1 VSLVS
6 LPLNFNPLKPFS
18 VTSADEFVLQLL
30 IDKGAVDSSAV
41 DDART
46 RFRESDS
53 EDEEDTAV
61 LKLLVAS
68 HLIAPMRVAEVLA
81 EEFNMDVVD
90 LSDVR
95 VSSTALEVVPYE
107 LANRYKVLPLEVDES
122 ELELAVA
129 DPLDMDAIDS
139 ISHVIQRSI
148 VSRVAPLEDI
158 EKAIHQYYEGAK
170 ADNEVSEIFAGHED
184 PDALPKQIDLPTG
197 KDGEISEEEAPII
210 KYVHMVISEALK
222 RRASDIHMEPL
233 EKRFRVR
240 YRIDGVLHEVEN
252 PPKRLQPSIV
262 SRIKLMSNVS
272 IAEKRVPQDGRINI
286 KVGAKVIDLRVS
298 TLPTAFGE
306 SIVMR
311 ILDKEGLRLGLPELG
326 FFSDDQ
332 ASFERIIALPDGVFL
347 VTGPTGSGKS
357 TTLYSALNYINHPD
371 RKIITVEDPVEY
383 ELAGVNQV
391 QVRRDVGMTFA
402 AALRSMLRQA
412 PNIIMVGEIRDRET
426 AEIAINASL
435 TGHMV
440 FSTLHTN
447 DAPSAI
453 SRLIDI
459 GIKPFLVSAA
469 VRAVLAQRLVRR
481 NCQSCRA
488 PYDPDE
494 KLLNSLGIRQDQ
506 MADATFMAG
515 EGCPK
520 CNGTGYRGRV
530 GIFEMFNVNEE
541 LQQMIYEEASLVA
554 LRNKAREMGMR
565 TMREDGVRK
574 VIAGV
579 TTANEVLHVT
589 VADSI

>member
-1 VSLVS
+1 M
-6 LPLNFNPLKPFS
+6 
-18 VTSADEFVLQLL
+18 TSADEFVLQLL
-30 IDKGAVDSSAV
+30 IDKGLVDNDKIDEARAKVSEAGGDTGEDSAIL
-41 DDART
+41 
-46 RFRESDS
+46 ES
-53 EDEEDTAV
+53 
-61 LKLLVAS
+61 LVKE
-68 HLIAPMRVAEVLA
+68 HTLTPMQIAEVLA

-90 LSDVR
+90 LGDVR
-95 VSSTALEVVPYE
+95 VSSEALETVPYE
-107 LANRYKVLPLEVDES
+107 LANRYKVFPLEADAS
-122 ELELAVA
+122 EVELAVA

-139 ISHVIQRSI
+139 VSHVIQRS
-148 VSRVAPLEDI
+148 VVCRVAPLEDI

-170 ADNEVSEIFAGHED
+170 AEQVSEIFAEEED
-184 PDALPKQIDLPTG
+184 PDAPATQIDLPTVE
-197 KDGEISEEEAPII
+197 DATEEEAPII

-262 SRIKLMSNVS
+262 SRIKLMSNIS

-298 TLPTAFGE
+298 ALPTAFGE

-311 ILDKEGLRLGLPELG
+311 ILDKEGLNLGLPELG

-332 ASFERIIALPDGVFL
+332 ATFERIIALPDGVFL

-383 ELAGVNQV
+383 ELTGVNQV
-391 QVRRDVGMTFA
+391 QVRREVGMTFA

-412 PNIIMVGEIRDRET
+412 PNIIMVGEIRDKET
-426 AEIAINASL
+426 AEIAINAAL

-459 GIKPFLVSAA
+459 GIKPFLVAAA

-481 NCQSCRA
+481 NCQACRVA
-488 PYDPDE
+488 TDPDE
-494 KLLNSLGIRQDQ
+494 KLLNSLGIRPDQ
-506 MADATFMAG
+506 TEDASFMKG

-541 LQQMIYEEASLVA
+541 LQQMIYEGASLVA
-554 LRNKAREMGMR
+554 LRSKAREMGMR
-565 TMREDGVRK
+565 NMREDGVRK
-574 VIAGV
+574 IIAGV
-579 TTANEVLHVT
+579 TTPGEVLHAT
-589 VADSI
+589 VSDSL

>member
-1 VSLVS
+1 
-6 LPLNFNPLKPFS
+6 

-30 IDKGAVDSSAV
+30 TDKNVVDTATIDAARAEVVEKGADGDEDSAV
-41 DDART
+41 L
-46 RFRESDS
+46 E
-53 EDEEDTAV
+53 
-61 LKLLVAS
+61 KLVAD
-68 HLIAPMRVAEVLA
+68 HKVEPMRIAEVLA
-81 EEFNMDVVD
+81 EEFNMEVVD
-90 LSDVR
+90 LEDVR
-95 VSSTALEVVPYE
+95 ISSEALEAVPYE
-107 LANRYKVLPLEVDES
+107 LANRYKVIPLEADEN
-122 ELELAVA
+122 EVELAVA
-129 DPLDMDAIDS
+129 DPLDIDAIDS
-139 ISHVIQRSI
+139 ISHVIQRS
-148 VSRVAPLEDI
+148 VNSRVAPLADI
-158 EKAIHQYYEGAK
+158 QKAIHQYYEGAK
-170 ADNEVSEIFAGHED
+170 ADNISDIFSGEDD
-184 PDALPKQIDLPTG
+184 PDAIPSQIDLPTG
-197 KDGEISEEEAPII
+197 EDGTVSEDEAPII

-262 SRIKLMSNVS
+262 SRIKLMSNIS

-298 TLPTAFGE
+298 SLPTAFGE

-311 ILDKEGLRLGLPELG
+311 ILDKEGLNLGLPQLG

-332 ASFERIIALPDGVFL
+332 ATFERIIALPDGVFL

-357 TTLYSALNYINHPD
+357 TTLYSGLNYINHPD

-383 ELAGVNQV
+383 EMTGINQV
-391 QVRRDVGMTFA
+391 QVRREVGMTFA

-412 PNIIMVGEIRDRET
+412 PNIIMVGEIRDKET
-426 AEIAINASL
+426 AEIAINAAL

-447 DAPSAI
+447 DAPSAV

-481 NCQSCRA
+481 NCPHCRE
-488 PYDPDE
+488 PTEPDE
-494 KLLNSLGIRQDQ
+494 KLLHSLGIRPDQ
-506 MADATFMAG
+506 IAEATFMAG
-515 EGCPK
+515 KGCPK
-520 CNGTGYRGRV
+520 CNGTGFRGRV
-530 GIFEMFNVNEE
+530 GIFEMFSINEE

-574 VIAGV
+574 VLAGV
-579 TTANEVLHVT
+579 TTANEVLHAT
-589 VADSI
+589 VSDSV

>member
-1 VSLVS
+1 M
-6 LPLNFNPLKPFS
+6 
-18 VTSADEFVLQLL
+18 TSADEFVLQLL
-30 IDKGAVDSSAV
+30 TDKGIVESAV
-41 DDART
+41 IDDART
-46 RFRESDS
+46 RVSESDS
-53 EDEEDTAV
+53 DGDEDAAI
-61 LKLLVAS
+61 LKLLIDEHV
-68 HLIAPMRVAEVLA
+68 LVPMKIAEVLA

-95 VSSTALEVVPYE
+95 ISAEALDAVPYE
-107 LANRYKVLPLEVDES
+107 LANRYRVVPLEADGAEVEI
-122 ELELAVA
+122 AVA
-129 DPLDMDAIDS
+129 DPLDMDAVDS
-139 ISHVIQRSI
+139 ISHVIQRS
-148 VSRVAPLEDI
+148 VVCRVAPLVDI
-158 EKAIHQYYEGAK
+158 EKAIHQYYEGAR
-170 ADNEVSEIFAGHED
+170 AEQVNEIFSEED
-184 PDALPKQIDLPTG
+184 PDALPSRIELPSVE
-197 KDGEISEEEAPII
+197 DASAEEAPII

-332 ASFERIIALPDGVFL
+332 ATFERIISLPDGVFL

-391 QVRRDVGMTFA
+391 QVRREVGMTFA

-412 PNIIMVGEIRDRET
+412 PNIIMVGEIRDKET

-453 SRLIDI
+453 SRLVDI
-459 GIKPFLVSAA
+459 GIKPFLVAAA

-481 NCQSCRA
+481 NCQACRV
-488 PYDPDE
+488 PDEPDE
-494 KLLNSLGIRQDQ
+494 KMLNSLGIRPDQ
-506 MADATFMAG
+506 TADANFMKG

-520 CNGTGYRGRV
+520 CNGTGFRGRV

-579 TTANEVLHVT
+579 STPGEVLHAT

>member
-1 VSLVS
+1 M
-6 LPLNFNPLKPFS
+6 
-18 VTSADEFVLQLL
+18 TSADDFVLQLL
-30 IDKGAVDSSAV
+30 TDKGLLEESAIEA
-41 DDART
+41 ARAKAIEAG
-46 RFRESDS
+46 FEG
-53 EDEEDTAV
+53 EEDTAV
-61 LKLLVAS
+61 LEALVADS
-68 HLIAPMRVAEVLA
+68 EVSQMQIAEVLG
-81 EEFNMDVVD
+81 EEFNMELVD
-90 LSDVR
+90 LADVR
-95 VSSTALEVVPYE
+95 ISSEALEVVPYE
-107 LANRYKVLPLEVDES
+107 LANRYKVMPLEADET
-122 ELELAVA
+122 EVELAVA

-139 ISHVIQRSI
+139 ISHVIKRSI
-148 VSRVAPLEDI
+148 SSRVAPLEAI

-170 ADNEVSEIFAGHED
+170 AGEVSDIFSDMEED
-184 PDALPKQIDLPTG
+184 PDALPKQVELPSV
-197 KDGEISEEEAPII
+197 ENASEEEAPII

-311 ILDKEGLRLGLPELG
+311 ILDKESLQLGLPQLG

-332 ASFERIIALPDGVFL
+332 AQFERIIALPDGVFL

-383 ELAGVNQV
+383 EMAGVNQV

-412 PNIIMVGEIRDRET
+412 PNIIMVGEIRDKET
-426 AEIAINASL
+426 AEIAINAAL

-447 DAPSAI
+447 DAPSAV

-459 GIKPFLVSAA
+459 GIKPFLVAAA

-481 NCQSCRA
+481 NCPNCRA
-488 PYDPDE
+488 SFDHDE
-494 KLLNSLGIRQDQ
+494 KLLNSLGIRLDETT
-506 MADATFMAG
+506 DASFMKG
-515 EGCPK
+515 EGCEK
-520 CNGTGYRGRV
+520 CNGTGFRGRV

-541 LQQMIYEEASLVA
+541 LQQMIYEDASLVA
-554 LRNKAREMGMR
+554 LRDKAREMGMR
-565 TMREDGVRK
+565 NMREDGVRK
-574 VIAGV
+574 IIAGV
-579 TTANEVLHVT
+579 TTPDEVLHAT
-589 VADSI
+589 VADSV

>member
-1 VSLVS
+1 M
-6 LPLNFNPLKPFS
+6 
-18 VTSADEFVLQLL
+18 TSADEFVLQLL
-30 IDKGAVDSSAV
+30 TDKGLLDDSVVESARAKV
-41 DDART
+41 TEAG
-46 RFRESDS
+46 FEGSV
-53 EDEEDTAV
+53 DTAV
-61 LKLLVAS
+61 LESLVADHS
-68 HLIAPMRVAEVLA
+68 VTQKQIAQVLA
-81 EEFNMDVVD
+81 DEFNMETVD
-90 LSDVR
+90 LADVR
-95 VSSTALEVVPYE
+95 VSSEALEVVPFE
-107 LANRYKVLPLEVDES
+107 LANRYKVIPLEVDDS
-122 ELELAVA
+122 EVELAVF

-139 ISHVIQRSI
+139 ISHVIKRSI

-170 ADNEVSEIFAGHED
+170 AGQVDDIFSGMED
-184 PDALPKQIDLPTG
+184 PDALPGQIDLPSAEDAT
-197 KDGEISEEEAPII
+197 EEEAPII

-311 ILDKEGLRLGLPELG
+311 ILDKESLRLGLPELG

-332 ASFERIIALPDGVFL
+332 ATFEKIIALPDGVFL

-383 ELAGVNQV
+383 EMAGVNQV
-391 QVRRDVGMTFA
+391 QVRRDVGMTFS

-412 PNIIMVGEIRDRET
+412 PNIIMVGEIRDKET
-426 AEIAINASL
+426 AEIAINAAL

-447 DAPSAI
+447 DAPSAV

-459 GIKPFLVSAA
+459 GIKPFLVAAA

-481 NCQSCRA
+481 NCPNCRSSCEH
-488 PYDPDE
+488 DE
-494 KLLNSLGIRQDQ
+494 KLLNSLGIRSDQ
-506 MADATFMAG
+506 STDASFMKG
-515 EGCPK
+515 EGCLK
-520 CNGTGYRGRV
+520 CNGTGFRGRV
-530 GIFEMFNVNEE
+530 GIFEMFTVGEE
-541 LQQMIYEEASLVA
+541 LQSMIYEEASLVA
-554 LRNKAREMGMR
+554 LRDKAREMGMR
-565 TMREDGVRK
+565 NMREDGIRK

-579 TTANEVLHVT
+579 TTPQEVLHAT
-589 VADSI
+589 VSDSI

>member
-1 VSLVS
+1 M
-6 LPLNFNPLKPFS
+6 
-18 VTSADEFVLQLL
+18 TSADEFVLQLL
-30 IDKGAVDSSAV
+30 TDKGFIDASAIES
-41 DDART
+41 ARAKVT
-46 RFRESDS
+46 EKGYEGS
-53 EDEEDTAV
+53 EDTAV
-61 LKLLVAS
+61 LESLVANHTVS
-68 HLIAPMRVAEVLA
+68 QKQIAQVLA
-81 EEFNMDVVD
+81 EEFNMETVE
-90 LSDVR
+90 LSEVR
-95 VSSTALEVVPYE
+95 VSSQALEIVPFE
-107 LANRYKVLPLEVDES
+107 LANRYKVIPLEADDS
-122 ELELAVA
+122 EVELAVF

-139 ISHVIQRSI
+139 ISHVIKRSI

-158 EKAIHQYYEGAK
+158 EKAIKQYYEGAQ
-170 ADNEVSEIFAGHED
+170 ADKVDDIFSGMED
-184 PDALPKQIDLPTG
+184 PDALPSQIELPSAEG
-197 KDGEISEEEAPII
+197 ASEEEAPII

-311 ILDKEGLRLGLPELG
+311 ILDKESLRLGLPELG

-332 ASFERIIALPDGVFL
+332 ATFERIIALPDGVFL

-383 ELAGVNQV
+383 EMTGVNQV
-391 QVRRDVGMTFA
+391 QVRREVGMTFA

-412 PNIIMVGEIRDRET
+412 PNIIMVGEIRDKET
-426 AEIAINASL
+426 AEIAINAAL

-447 DAPSAI
+447 DAPSAV

-459 GIKPFLVSAA
+459 GIKPFLVAAA

-481 NCQSCRA
+481 NCPNCRKA
-488 PYDPDE
+488 CEHDE
-494 KLLNSLGIRQDQ
+494 KLLNSLGIRPDQ
-506 MADATFMAG
+506 TSDASFMKG
-515 EGCPK
+515 DGCIK
-520 CNGTGYRGRV
+520 CNGTGFRGRV

-541 LQQMIYEEASLVA
+541 LQSMIYEEASLVA
-554 LRNKAREMGMR
+554 LRDKAREMGMR
-565 TMREDGVRK
+565 NMREDGVRK

-579 TTANEVLHVT
+579 TTPQEVLHAT
-589 VADSI
+589 VSDSL

>member
-1 VSLVS
+1 M
-6 LPLNFNPLKPFS
+6 
-18 VTSADEFVLQLL
+18 TSADEFVLQLL
-30 IDKGAVDSSAV
+30 TDKGLLDEGALESARAKV
-41 DDART
+41 T
-46 RFRESDS
+46 
-53 EDEEDTAV
+53 EDGYEGTEDTAA
-61 LKLLVAS
+61 LESLLADQVIS
-68 HLIAPMRVAEVLA
+68 QKQIAQVLA
-81 EEFNMDVVD
+81 EEFNMEMVE

-95 VSSTALEVVPYE
+95 VSAQALEIVPFE
-107 LANRYKVLPLEVDES
+107 LANRYKVIPLEADDS
-122 ELELAVA
+122 EVELAVF

-139 ISHVIQRSI
+139 ISHVIKRSI
-148 VSRVAPLEDI
+148 VSRVAPLEEI
-158 EKAIHQYYEGAK
+158 EKAIHQYYEGAH
-170 ADNEVSEIFAGHED
+170 AEEVDSIFSEMED
-184 PDALPKQIDLPTG
+184 PDALPSQIELPSAEG
-197 KDGEISEEEAPII
+197 ASEEEAPII

-311 ILDKEGLRLGLPELG
+311 ILDKESLRLGLPELG

-332 ASFERIIALPDGVFL
+332 AAFERIIALPDGVFL

-383 ELAGVNQV
+383 EMAGVNQV
-391 QVRRDVGMTFA
+391 QVRREVGMTFS

-412 PNIIMVGEIRDRET
+412 PNIIMVGEIRDKET
-426 AEIAINASL
+426 AEIAINAAL

-447 DAPSAI
+447 DAPSAV

-459 GIKPFLVSAA
+459 GIKPFLVAAA

-481 NCQSCRA
+481 NCPNCRA
-488 PYDPDE
+488 SCEHDE
-494 KLLNSLGIRQDQ
+494 KLLNSLGIRPDQ
-506 MADATFMAG
+506 MSDTSFMKG
-515 EGCPK
+515 KGCLK
-520 CNGTGYRGRV
+520 CNGTGFRGRV

-541 LQQMIYEEASLVA
+541 LQSMIYEEASLVA
-554 LRNKAREMGMR
+554 LRDKAREMGMR
-565 TMREDGVRK
+565 NMREDGIRK

-579 TTANEVLHVT
+579 TTPQEVLHAT
-589 VADSI
+589 VSDSI

>member
-1 VSLVS
+1 M
-6 LPLNFNPLKPFS
+6 
-18 VTSADEFVLQLL
+18 TSADEFVLQLL
-30 IDKGAVDSSAV
+30 LDKSIVDTATV
-41 DDART
+41 ETT
-46 RFRESDS
+46 RAELADS
-53 EDEEDTAV
+53 ESGGDDTAV
-61 LKLLVAS
+61 LEKLVAD
-68 HLIAPMRVAEVLA
+68 HTVDPMRIAKALG

-95 VSSTALEVVPYE
+95 ISDAALEILPYE
-107 LANRYKVLPLEVDES
+107 LANRYKVIPLEAYDS
-122 ELELAVA
+122 EVELAVA

-148 VSRVAPLEDI
+148 NSRVAPLQDI
-158 EKAIHQYYEGAK
+158 EQAIHQYYEGAQ
-170 ADNEVSEIFAGHED
+170 AGQINEIFAEEED
-184 PDALPKQIDLPTG
+184 PDVLPTEIDLPTG
-197 KDGEISEEEAPII
+197 DDGSVSEEDAPII

-252 PPKRLQPSIV
+252 LPKRLQPLIV
-262 SRIKLMSNVS
+262 SRIKLMSNIS

-332 ASFERIIALPDGVFL
+332 ATFERIISLPDGVFL

-391 QVRRDVGMTFA
+391 QVRREVGMTFS

-412 PNIIMVGEIRDRET
+412 PNIIMVGEIRDKET

-453 SRLIDI
+453 SRLVDI
-459 GIKPFLVSAA
+459 SIKPFLVAAA

-481 NCQSCRA
+481 NCPNCRA
-488 PYDPDE
+488 PIEPDE
-494 KLLNSLGIRQDQ
+494 KLLNSLGIRPDQ
-506 MADATFMAG
+506 IAEATFMAG
-515 EGCPK
+515 EGCAK
-520 CNGTGYRGRV
+520 CNGTGFRSRV
-530 GIFEMFNVNEE
+530 GIFEMFTVNEE
-541 LQQMIYEEASLVA
+541 LQQMVYEEASLVA
-554 LRNKAREMGMR
+554 LRKKAREMGMR
-565 TMREDGVRK
+565 SMREDGIRK
-574 VIAGV
+574 VLGGM
-579 TTANEVLHVT
+579 TTANEVLNAT
-589 VADSI
+589 VADSE

>member
-1 VSLVS
+1 M
-6 LPLNFNPLKPFS
+6 
-18 VTSADEFVLQLL
+18 TSADEFALQLL
-30 IDKGAVDSSAV
+30 TDKGIVDSAAIE
-41 DDART
+41 DARAKT
-46 RFRESDS
+46 SEADGDAGSDS
-53 EDEEDTAV
+53 AT
-61 LKLLVAS
+61 LKLLIDEHKISA
-68 HLIAPMRVAEVLA
+68 MQVAEVLA
-81 EEFNMDVVD
+81 EEFNMEVVD

-95 VSSTALEVVPYE
+95 ISSEALEAVPYE
-107 LANRYKVLPLEVDES
+107 LASRYKVIPLETDGS
-122 ELELAVA
+122 EVEIAVA
-129 DPLDMDAIDS
+129 DPLDMDAVDS
-139 ISHVIQRSI
+139 ISHVIQRS
-148 VSRVAPLEDI
+148 VLCRVAPLADI
-158 EKAIHQYYEGAK
+158 EKAIHQYYEAAK
-170 ADNEVSEIFAGHED
+170 ADNISEIFKGEED
-184 PDALPKQIDLPTG
+184 PDAIPSQIDLPTAE
-197 KDGEISEEEAPII
+197 DATEEEAPII

-332 ASFERIIALPDGVFL
+332 ATFERIIALPDGVFL

-383 ELAGVNQV
+383 ELTGVNQV
-391 QVRRDVGMTFA
+391 QVRREVGMTFA

-412 PNIIMVGEIRDRET
+412 PNIIMVGEIRDKET
-426 AEIAINASL
+426 AEIAINAAL

-459 GIKPFLVSAA
+459 GIKPFLVAAA

-481 NCQSCRA
+481 NCQACRA
-488 PYDPDE
+488 PVDPDE
-494 KLLNSLGIRQDQ
+494 KLLNSLGIRPDQ
-506 MADATFMAG
+506 TEDATFMSG

-520 CNGTGYRGRV
+520 CNGTGFRGRV

-554 LRNKAREMGMR
+554 LRAKAREMGMR

-579 TTANEVLHVT
+579 STAGEVLHAT

>member
-1 VSLVS
+1 
-6 LPLNFNPLKPFS
+6 

-30 IDKGAVDSSAV
+30 TDKGLLDESAIES
-41 DDART
+41 ARAKVT
-46 RFRESDS
+46 EVGYEGS
-53 EDEEDTAV
+53 EDTAV
-61 LKLLVAS
+61 LESLVADRTVS
-68 HLIAPMRVAEVLA
+68 QQQIADVLA
-81 EEFNMDVVD
+81 EEFNMETVD
-90 LSDVR
+90 LADVR
-95 VSSTALEVVPYE
+95 VSSEALEVVPFE
-107 LANRYKVLPLEVDES
+107 LANRYKVIPLEADDS
-122 ELELAVA
+122 EVELAVF
-129 DPLDMDAIDS
+129 DPLDMDAVDS
-139 ISHVIQRSI
+139 ISHVIKRSI
-148 VSRVAPLEDI
+148 VCRVAPLEAI

-170 ADNEVSEIFAGHED
+170 AEEVDSIFSGMED
-184 PDALPKQIDLPTG
+184 PDAVPSEIDLPS
-197 KDGEISEEEAPII
+197 GEGASEEEAPII

-311 ILDKEGLRLGLPELG
+311 ILDKESLRLGLPELG

-332 ASFERIIALPDGVFL
+332 AAFERIIALPDGVFL

-383 ELAGVNQV
+383 EMSGVNQV
-391 QVRRDVGMTFA
+391 QVRREVGMTFA

-412 PNIIMVGEIRDRET
+412 PNIIMVGEIRDKET
-426 AEIAINASL
+426 AEIAINAAL

-447 DAPSAI
+447 DAPSAV

-459 GIKPFLVSAA
+459 GIKPFLVAAA

-481 NCQSCRA
+481 NCPNCRA
-488 PYDPDE
+488 TCDHDE
-494 KLLNSLGIRQDQ
+494 KLLNSLGIRPDQ
-506 MADATFMAG
+506 ISDASFMKG
-515 EGCPK
+515 EGCLK
-520 CNGTGYRGRV
+520 CNGTGFRGRV

-554 LRNKAREMGMR
+554 LRDKAREMGMR
-565 TMREDGVRK
+565 NMREDGIRK

-579 TTANEVLHVT
+579 TTPQEVLHAT
-589 VADSI
+589 VNDSI